1 MCQVFANVNTGGVSL
16 TVFRLVTAIF
26 AMDDFPNFLISLTGK
41 LLCAIENVTGRTISG
56 KDAEEVKQ
64 AFGAPLDE

>member
-16 TVFRLVTAIF
+16 TMFRLVTAIF
-26 AMDDFPNFLISLTGK
+26 ATDDFPSFLIGRARK
-41 LLCAIENVTGRTISG
+41 LRRAIKNATGRTISG